1 MYLTIQIA
9 KIPAIIANTAAT
21 PLFDTKEIAP
31 DEGVELSAAA
41 ELDPDDAEE
50 LVGTELVAEAIDLVI
65 PVPVLVPVVVPVV
78 VLVAV
83 PLVGVALPLLE
94 VKVIVTLLIVVGTGP
109 VGVIVVREL
118 VHSVACRAKAA
129 VIWSGQF
136 A

>member
-1 MYLTIQIA
+1 MYSTIQIA

-41 ELDPDDAEE
+41 ELDPDDSEE
-50 LVGTELVAEAIDLVI
+50 LVGPELVAEAIDLVI
-65 PVPVLVPVVVPVV
+65 PVPVLVPVVVPVDD
-78 VLVAV
+78 V

-109 VGVIVVREL
+109 VGVIAVREL

-129 VIWSGQF
+129 GI
-136 A
+136 